1 MDLDEQSNSGFPVAL
16 SAPGPLEATEKG
28 AESPLALSLE
38 ACTGSRMHAPRMHAP
53 NRARPDVDWAVV
65 VLSLR
70 CAEALDVY
78 PAPLSPSNTT
88 H

>member
-28 AESPLALSLE
+28 ADRPHALSLE
-38 ACTGSRMHAPRMHAP
+38 ACTGTRMHAP
-53 NRARPDVDWAVV
+53 NRARNDVDWAVV

-70 CAEALDVY
+70 RAEALDVY
-78 PAPLSPSNTT
+78 PASLSPSSTT